1 MDAASS
7 TSPETTS
14 TSPEPKTST
23 VPTQLLREKIRDYT
37 KKHREAIRAEVSDS
51 LRFQLGEIKERIQE
65 LDNVTE
71 KDVTGLAARIKRR
84 KHATIEDMYRL
95 SHAFLQDVTNIQA
108 FNKIPGAIQVLIKE
122 LTGNDS
128 ERQMSAAECL
138 CNLSLG
144 EAPVCEKIASLA
156 GSYLVTYLHSNESQL
171 VRLCLWIVAN
181 ILTTGQKSASVLM
194 KMHLLPQLWKMY
206 CDDDIADPVLDY
218 REDAAIC
225 LQLIALNAEHLMTQE
240 DRNFV
245 LEQMADKNPTCV
257 AAEYHLAIVFHCLF
271 SQQDLISKL
280 NPADSLYLLNF
291 SLINLNN
298 TNNFLTQPQR
308 LKILYSIRILGN
320 LLVAQPLIYSTLLL
334 QVSCVWKS
342 SITSVLNKL
351 FAFHDS
357 HLTQEALWLLKIVL
371 QLEEENAFMQ
381 PNILEKIHIFEE
393 CMPFAENIPIE
404 EEMPT
409 AMAV

>member
-1 MDAASS
+1 MDAAQS
-7 TSPETTS
+7 TSPELS
-14 TSPEPKTST
+14 SNSPEPKPST
-23 VPTQLLREKIRDYT
+23 VPTQLLREKIREYT

-71 KDVTGLAARIKRR
+71 KDVAGLAARIKRR

-95 SHAFLQDVTNIQA
+95 SHAFLQNVANIQA
-108 FNKIPGAIQVLIKE
+108 FNKIPGSMQVLIKE

-144 EAPVCEKIASLA
+144 EGPVCEKIASAA
-156 GSYLVTYLHSNESQL
+156 GSYLVTYLHSTESQL
-171 VRLCLWIVAN
+171 VRLCLWIIAN
-181 ILTTGQKSASVLM
+181 ILATGQKCASVLM
-194 KMHLLPQLWKMY
+194 KMQLLPQLWKMY
-206 CDDDIADPVLDY
+206 CDDEIADPLLDY

-225 LQLIALNAEHLMTQE
+225 LQLMSLNAPNLMTQE

-245 LEQMADKNPTCV
+245 LQQMADKNPTCV
-257 AAEYHLAIVFHCLF
+257 AAEYHLFIVFHILF
-271 SQQDLISKL
+271 TEPHIISTL
-280 NPADSLYLLNF
+280 YPPDALYLLNF

-308 LKILYSIRILGN
+308 LKILYSIRVLGN
-320 LLVAQPLIYSTLLL
+320 LLVVQPLIYSTLLL

-342 SITSVLNKL
+342 SITALLNKL
-351 FAFHDS
+351 FAFHNE
-357 HLTQEALWLLKIVL
+357 HLSQEALWLLKIIL
-371 QLEEENAFMQ
+371 HLEEENAFMQ
-381 PNILEKIHIFEE
+381 PNILESIHIFEE
-393 CMPFAENIPIE
+393 CMPFDDKPIE
-404 EEMPT
+404 EEAAA